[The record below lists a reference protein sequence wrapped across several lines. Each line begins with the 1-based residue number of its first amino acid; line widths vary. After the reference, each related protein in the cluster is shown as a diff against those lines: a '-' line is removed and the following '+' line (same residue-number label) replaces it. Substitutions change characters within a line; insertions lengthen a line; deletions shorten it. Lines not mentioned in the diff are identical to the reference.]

1 MKSKNKQSEET
12 AALIKLKIE
21 TLMLQ
26 TGITREQIAKS
37 ADIDIATLSKKL
49 NGYTNWKLPEC
60 ISIAK
65 LFQVELNEI
74 FLP

>member
-1 MKSKNKQSEET
+1 MKNKKKQYEES

-26 TGITREQIAKS
+26 TGITREQIAK
-37 ADIDIATLSKKL
+37 AAEIDVATLSKKM

-60 ISIAK
+60 ISIAR
-65 LFQVELNEI
+65 LFQVELSEI

>member
-1 MKSKNKQSEET
+1 MIENKVDQSL
-12 AALIKLKIE
+12 ASLIKLRIE

-26 TGITREQIAKS
+26 KGINREQVSKA
-37 ADIDIATLSKKL
+37 ARIDIATLSKKM

-60 ISIAK
+60 IAIAQ
-65 LFQVELNEI
+65 LFDVEISYI